1 MNQQNIPASSGTSPF
16 HQKHSAAL
24 RIWHWLTFLVISGSI
39 VTVLINSTIL
49 SPRDNVKMVQEQ
61 LSQKGLTATDEQAF
75 AVSHEYEDRMWD
87 VHKYLGIGLAFLFL
101 ARIVIEFA
109 QPEEERIRSRYK
121 KAVESFKQNGPDKA
135 DYLHYLRIRKTYL
148 VFFGLLFLMVLT
160 GLSLVFGRQLG
171 IPREV
176 NHTVKEI
183 HSFIQYLIY
192 AFILVHL
199 GGVILAENGK
209 FRGVVSGMIHGN
221 RS

>member
-1 MNQQNIPASSGTSPF
+1 MNQQNISASPETSPF

-39 VTVLINSTIL
+39 ITVLINSSIL
-49 SPRDNVKMVQEQ
+49 SPRDDVKMVQEQ
-61 LSQKGLTATDEQAF
+61 LSKKGLTATDEQAF
-75 AVSHEYEDRMWD
+75 AVSHQYEDQMWD
-87 VHKYLGIGLAFLFL
+87 VHKYFGITLAFLFL
-101 ARIVIEFA
+101 SRIVIEFS
-109 QPEEERIRSRYK
+109 QPEGERIRIRYK
-121 KAVESFKQNGPDKA
+121 RAVESFKQKGPDQA
-135 DYLHYLRIRKTYL
+135 DYLHYLRVRKTYL

-176 NHTVKEI
+176 NHTVKET

-199 GGVILAENGK
+199 AGVIFAENGK